1 MRLLV
6 SSDWHLSDDPR
17 DAYRFRIIDG
27 WMPALIKKHQP
38 DALLYLGDIC
48 EAKDSHR
55 AELVNDVVAVFHALS
70 KLCPI
75 VVLRGNHDWL
85 SSPDNPF
92 FGFLSRLPNIHWV
105 SSPTPLDQIFG
116 KRLSIKGI
124 MLPHSANPERDWSNI
139 DFKAYDWA
147 FAHQTFA
154 NAASDSGFRLSGV
167 SLSFFPKHLKVISGD
182 VHSPQTLGPVTYVGS
197 PYQIDYGDDFTGRVL
212 LLADKQGL
220 RSIPV
225 DGPQK
230 RLVEIKSLKELKRS
244 FANVNEGDIVK
255 VRVALTSEQQNEW
268 AGIARELRALGADA
282 GVVVHSLQPVITG
295 SSRSMSQRKE
305 PDTRSDEQLLKDYAA
320 ARGVD
325 DKTLKTGLK
334 LL

>member
-1 MRLLV
+1 MKLLI
-6 SSDWHLSDDPR
+6 SSDWHMSDDPR
-17 DAYRFRIIDG
+17 DAYRFRIIDD

-48 EAKDSHR
+48 EAKDEHS
-55 AELVNDVVAVFHALS
+55 AELVNAVVRVFHELA

-75 VVLRGNHDWL
+75 VVAQGNHDWL

-105 SSPTPLDQIFG
+105 RSPTPLRSIFG
-116 KRLSIKGI
+116 KSAINGI
-124 MLPHSANPERDWSNI
+124 VLPHSANPERDWSDI

-147 FAHQTFA
+147 FAHQTFV
-154 NAASDSGFRLSGV
+154 NAQSDSGFRLSGV
-167 SLSFFPKHLKVISGD
+167 SLSFFPKHLKIISGD

-197 PYQIDYGDDFTGRVL
+197 PFHVDFGDSFEPRAL
-212 LLADKQGL
+212 LLDDRTGL
-220 RSIPV
+220 RSIPIE
-225 DGPQK
+225 GAQK
-230 RLVEIKSLKELKRS
+230 RLVEVKSLKELKRS
-244 FANVNEGDIVK
+244 FADVNEGDIVK
-255 VRVALTSEQQNEW
+255 VRVALTPEQQNEW
-268 AGIARELRALGADA
+268 ADIARELRTLGADA

-295 SSRSMSQRKE
+295 NSRSMSQRRE